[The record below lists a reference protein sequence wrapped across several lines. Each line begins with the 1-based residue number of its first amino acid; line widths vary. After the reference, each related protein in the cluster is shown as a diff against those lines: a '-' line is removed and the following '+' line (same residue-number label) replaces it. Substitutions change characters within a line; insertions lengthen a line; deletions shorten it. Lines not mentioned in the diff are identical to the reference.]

1 MRSYDFV
8 EHRTHRGR
16 KQRTLNVVAAPR
28 IVQRADPQAL
38 AQPDHSQA
46 PGGRRDR
53 RALGLVRFRL
63 GTPSNPPGQRAGI
76 DRQTVQN
83 WIAAV
88 GSRAACIKSGGPWEN
103 GYCESFNAKL
113 RDERLNGEVIFAT
126 ASRPTCASSEIRI
139 GRSPISWANARP
151 TRRRRTTD
159 MKRSNARVIGDLH
172 GEDRSE
178 EKSNLPP

>member
-1 MRSYDFV
+1 MID
-8 EHRTHRGR
+8 
-16 KQRTLNVVAAPR
+16 APSDLFGLDWAPHQIR
-28 IVQRADPQAL
+28 PGNGLELIDKAVQD
-38 AQPDHSQA
+38 
-46 PGGRRDR
+46 
-53 RALGLVRFRL
+53 
-63 GTPSNPPGQRAGI
+63 
-76 DRQTVQN
+76 
-83 WIAAV
+83 WIAAA
-88 GSRAACIKSGGPWEN
+88 GSQAACIESGGPWEN
-103 GYCESFNAKL
+103 GYCESSNAKL

-126 ASRPTCASSEIRI
+126 ASRPTCASSEKRI